1 MSESFECL
9 NPDFEVDIR
18 EKLNRQFFMKNMDFD
33 LDTIELG
40 RVTGSLKIAEKHL
53 QQNYFV
59 HGGVMATAADIVM
72 GFAAYSVMP
81 KGEGVVT
88 MDLQVSYMHPG
99 IGDRLE
105 AEGYVVKAGR
115 SVLFCEANVWVV
127 KDGIRTLTN
136 RSRSTMHRIVL

>member
-1 MSESFECL
+1 
-9 NPDFEVDIR
+9 
-18 EKLNRQFFMKNMDFD
+18 
-33 LDTIELG
+33 
-40 RVTGSLKIAEKHL
+40 
-53 QQNYFV
+53 
-59 HGGVMATAADIVM
+59 MATAADIVM